1 MEEPYVSK
9 KRRKQVS
16 SIDVAKKAGVSQAT
30 VSRVFSAGSNVSG
43 ELRQKVMRA
52 AEELGYY
59 PNYFSNGLSPE
70 STHIIGIVNPNF
82 RSPFYFKALK
92 HFTLELQKLDYT
104 AMLLNI
110 PSGGKLEDVLPI
122 AFRYQ
127 VDGLI
132 TTSLQLTSTLIKSCH
147 EYNIPVVQFNRYS
160 LGLEASSVSLDNIR
174 AGREAAQFLISRGHK
189 RIAWIGGEAMS
200 STSKDR
206 ETGLSQ
212 ELEQCGMDVF
222 FRYEG
227 DYSYVSGVEAA
238 RQFLENTEKP
248 DGVFCASDEIA
259 YGFIDCAEKEYGL
272 NIPLDLSVIGFDDRN
287 MSSSLRYNL
296 TTFTQPVKRMVKAT
310 IEVMIDTIT
319 NPRKEVQI
327 KLIHGELIE
336 RGSVVNRKE

>member
-16 SIDVAKKAGVSQAT
+16 SIDVAQKAGVSQAT
-30 VSRVFSAGSNVSG
+30 VSRVFSAGSNVS
-43 ELRQKVMRA
+43 EALKQKVMRA

-59 PNYFSNGLSPE
+59 PNYFSSGLSPE
-70 STHIIGIVNPNF
+70 ATHIIGIVNPNF
-82 RSPFYFKALK
+82 SSPFYFKALK
-92 HFTLELQKLDYT
+92 HFTLELQKIDYT

-110 PSGGKLEDVLPI
+110 PSGGKLEDILPI

-132 TTSLQLTSTLIKSCH
+132 TTSLQLSSTLIKSCH

-174 AGREAAQFLISRGHK
+174 AGREAASFLISKGHK
-189 RIAWIGGEAMS
+189 KIAWIGGESMS

-212 ELEQCGMDVF
+212 ELGQFGLEKF
-222 FRYEG
+222 SRYDG
-227 DYSYVSGVEAA
+227 DYSYTSGVEAA
-238 RQFLENTEKP
+238 RHLLVNTEKP
-248 DGVFCASDEIA
+248 DGVLCASDEMA

-272 NIPLDLSVIGFDDRN
+272 HTPQDISVIGFDDRN
-287 MSSSLRYNL
+287 MSSSLRYDL

-310 IEVMIDTIT
+310 IEVMIDTII

-336 RGSVVNRKE
+336 RGSVVNRE